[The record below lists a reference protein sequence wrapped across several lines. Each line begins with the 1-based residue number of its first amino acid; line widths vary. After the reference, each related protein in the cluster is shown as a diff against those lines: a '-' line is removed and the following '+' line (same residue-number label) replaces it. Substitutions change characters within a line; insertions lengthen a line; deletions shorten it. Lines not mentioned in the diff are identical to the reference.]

1 MGGFTVAVN
10 YTEEQVGIMVA
21 RYTAEPTR
29 ETVENLAEELNKSIK
44 SIIGK
49 LSREGVYKKT
59 EYVTKTGEKPV
70 TKAQLVMNIAE
81 LLSPCGVDELS
92 GLEKSPKTALKAL
105 QTHLEA
111 KNG

>member
-49 LSREGVYKKT
+49 LSREGVYQKAI
-59 EYVTKTGEKPV
+59 YRTKTGQIPM
-70 TKAQLVMNIAE
+70 TKGEIILNIAE
-81 LLSPCGVDELS
+81 LLEADYNKIA
-92 GLEKSPKTALKAL
+92 GLEKSPKQDLKYLLDVCRRTA
-105 QTHLEA
+105 
-111 KNG
+111 

>member
-59 EYVTKTGEKPV
+59 EYVTKTGENPV